1 MLGRNRFQEIFW
13 NLHIPQPQQPS
24 LRVDKVRI
32 LLDHVRTKSQEAF
45 YPGQDVSVDETMV
58 GFRGRVSFKQ
68 YCPKKPIKYGLK
80 FFVLADSSSGYVY
93 NFLLYTGSE
102 LTSSLPPAFSH
113 LPVPGQFVMTLL
125 DRGHIVYTDRFYTSV
140 PLANALSSRGTG
152 LIGTLLRNRKGLP
165 QEVQQSSF
173 HLASDQVKAWRSD
186 SNMVVAWRRKNKKPV
201 VILGTAFSA
210 SPTQALTGRR
220 RLPTTKPEVV
230 VKYNNAMGGVDLA
243 DQYSVYYSFTR
254 RSVKWTRKAM
264 FWAIEASTVNSYIT
278 YRLSTTN
285 PMSHLQYRR
294 DVILTLCSTF
304 PTGNVR
310 RRIMHSLPEQERL
323 RGRHYLDIGQS
334 RRRCHVCGK
343 EGRSTTQ
350 YFCKTC
356 SNHPPLHP
364 VPCFQTYHEKR

>member
-1 MLGRNRFQEIFW
+1 M
-13 NLHIPQPQQPS
+13 
-24 LRVDKVRI
+24 
-32 LLDHVRTKSQEAF
+32 
-45 YPGQDVSVDETMV
+45 
-58 GFRGRVSFKQ
+58 SFKQ

-113 LPVPGQFVMTLL
+113 LPVPGQFVMTLMNDVL

-152 LIGTLLRNRKGLP
+152 LVGTLVRNRKGLP
-165 QEVQQSSF
+165 QEVRQSSF

-186 SNMVVAWRRKNKKPV
+186 SNMVVAWRHKNKKPV
-201 VILGTAFSA
+201 VMLGTAFSA

-285 PMSHLQYRR
+285 HVSPAVQ
-294 DVILTLCSTF
+294 
-304 PTGNVR
+304 VR
-310 RRIMHSLPEQERL
+310 RNPHSLQHL
-323 RGRHYLDIGQS
+323 
-334 RRRCHVCGK
+334 
-343 EGRSTTQ
+343 
-350 YFCKTC
+350 
-356 SNHPPLHP
+356 SNGE
-364 VPCFQTYHEKR
+364 C